1 MPKDKRTESERFI
14 DDLVAEQALE
24 SETENEV
31 VEEPKPVPA
40 PKKKSKYTFG
50 YVTSQTAFLRQEAN
64 EDSNIIAILKKDMV
78 MLIDKEVS
86 GFYYGTINNVVG
98 YVLKDQIEIR

>member
-1 MPKDKRTESERFI
+1 MPKDKKIESEI
-14 DDLVAEQALE
+14 VTDDLVEEQALE

-31 VEEPKPVPA
+31 VEEKPIPA

-50 YVTSQTAFLRQEAN
+50 YITSQTAFLRQEAN
-64 EDSNIIAILKKDMV
+64 EDSNIIAILRKDNV

>member
-1 MPKDKRTESERFI
+1 MLKDNIEKT
-14 DDLVAEQALE
+14 VNT
-24 SETENEV
+24 TENEI
-31 VEEPKPVPA
+31 VEEKPIPA
-40 PKKKSKYTFG
+40 PKKKSKFTFG
-50 YVTSQTAFLRQEAN
+50 YITSQTAFLRQEAN

>member
-1 MPKDKRTESERFI
+1 MLKDNIEET
-14 DDLVAEQALE
+14 VNT
-24 SETENEV
+24 TENEV
-31 VEEPKPVPA
+31 IEEAKEAKPIVV

-86 GFYYGTINNVVG
+86 GFYYGTISNVVG

>member
-1 MPKDKRTESERFI
+1 MPKDKKIESEI
-14 DDLVAEQALE
+14 ATDDLVEEQVLE
-24 SETENEV
+24 PETENEV
-31 VEEPKPVPA
+31 VEEKPIPA

-78 MLIDKEVS
+78 MLIDKEVN
-86 GFYYGTINNVVG
+86 GFYYGTISNVVG

>member
-1 MPKDKRTESERFI
+1 MPKDKKIESEI
-14 DDLVAEQALE
+14 ATDDLVEEQALE

-31 VEEPKPVPA
+31 VEEKPTPA

-50 YVTSQTAFLRQEAN
+50 YVTPQTAFLRQEAN

-78 MLIDKEVS
+78 MLIDKEVN

>member
-1 MPKDKRTESERFI
+1 MPRDKRTESERFI

-24 SETENEV
+24 SETEDTV
-31 VEEPKPVPA
+31 VDEPKPVAA

-78 MLIDKEVS
+78 MLIDKEVDS
-86 GFYYGTINNVVG
+86 FYYGTISNIVG

>member
-1 MPKDKRTESERFI
+1 MPKDKKIESEI
-14 DDLVAEQALE
+14 ATDDLVEEQALE
-24 SETENEV
+24 SEVENEV
-31 VEEPKPVPA
+31 VEEKPIPA

-78 MLIDKEVS
+78 MLIDKEVD
-86 GFYYGTINNVVG
+86 GFYYGTISNVVG